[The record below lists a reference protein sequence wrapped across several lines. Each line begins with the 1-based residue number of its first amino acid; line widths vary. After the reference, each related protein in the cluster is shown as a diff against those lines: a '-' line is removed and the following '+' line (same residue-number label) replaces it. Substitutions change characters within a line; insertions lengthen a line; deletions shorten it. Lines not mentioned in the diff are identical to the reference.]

1 MIMSRSNVYDMTK
14 GSEWSL
20 LLKFSLPMLF
30 GNIFQQLY
38 NIVDSVIVGRF
49 VGSDALGA
57 VGATSSIT
65 YLFFSLCLGL
75 SIGIGILIAQ
85 YFGANNIEGVKKA
98 IANSIY
104 IMIVSGILMSVL
116 GVAFARPI
124 LELMQTPEAIIDD
137 SVAYMQIVCGGTFAV
152 AAYNA
157 ISSILRA
164 LGDSKTPL
172 VFLIIASLI
181 NVVLDLV
188 FVINFNMGVR
198 GAGYATVISQMVSAI
213 GCIFYSTIRNPFF
226 KLKKEHMR
234 YDRFIVGKS
243 IRIGVPVALQNA
255 MISISC
261 IILQSVVNQ
270 FGKNIVT
277 VFTTTNRIEQLV
289 QQPFNTLGAA
299 ISTFTGQNMGAGR
312 LDRVKKG
319 FRISTII
326 VLIFSGL
333 MLITMRLFGA
343 PIVRMFTEEQNII
356 ELGAKALNITSCFY
370 FPLGM
375 IYISRSLLN
384 GSGDALASMINGI
397 MEVLGRVLFPIIL
410 VNIFAVGYWGVWYTS
425 GFTWTITGIVGVLRY
440 LQGKWK
446 YKTLVHKESE

>member
-1 MIMSRSNVYDMTK
+1 MSRSNVYDMTK

-104 IMIVSGILMSVL
+104 IMIVSGMLMSVL

-270 FGKNIVT
+270 FGKTIVT

-343 PIVRMFTEEQNII
+343 PIVRMFTEEQDII

-446 YKTLVHKESE
+446 YKTLVQKESE

>member
-1 MIMSRSNVYDMTK
+1 MSRSNVYDMTK

-104 IMIVSGILMSVL
+104 IMIVSGMLMSVL

-270 FGKNIVT
+270 FGETIVT

-319 FRISTII
+319 FRISTIM

-343 PIVRMFTEEQNII
+343 PIVRMFTEEQDII

-446 YKTLVHKESE
+446 YKTLVQKESE

>member
-1 MIMSRSNVYDMTK
+1 MSRSNVYDMTK